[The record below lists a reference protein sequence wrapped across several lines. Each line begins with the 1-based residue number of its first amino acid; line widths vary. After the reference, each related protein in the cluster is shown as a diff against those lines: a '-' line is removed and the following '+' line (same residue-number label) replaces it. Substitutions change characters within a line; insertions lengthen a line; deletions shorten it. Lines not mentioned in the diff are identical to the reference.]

1 MIIFVGSTNPVK
13 INAVKQVFSII
24 FPNKNITVKS
34 LDVSSEVSNQ
44 PIELNNVVKGAV
56 KRAQNALEKAKKIF
70 PTYFENENKDEDKN
84 EDKEKDEQI
93 FSIGIEAGL
102 VSIPFTISGYLD
114 YQFCAIID
122 KTGKI
127 SIGSN
132 SGWEYPSE
140 VINSIIN
147 NRDLEIADIMAKISG
162 DNEIKHRGGAI
173 GYFSKGKLKREELT
187 RQGIFMALIPWMNQ
201 DEYF

>member
-44 PIELNNVVKGAV
+44 PIELDNVVKGAV

-70 PTYFENENKDEDKN
+70 PTYFENENKDE
-84 EDKEKDEQI
+84 EI

-114 YQFCAIID
+114 YQFCAIVD

-140 VINSIIN
+140 VINSIIK

-162 DNEIKHRGGAI
+162 DDEIKHRGGAI
-173 GYFSKGKLKREELT
+173 GYYSKGKLKREELT

>member
-13 INAVKQVFSII
+13 INAVKQVFSIF
-24 FPNKNITVKS
+24 FPKKNTTVKS

-56 KRAQNALEKAKKIF
+56 KRAKNALKEAKKIF
-70 PTYFENENKDEDKN
+70 PIYFENEDKN
-84 EDKEKDEQI
+84 EKEKDEEI

-162 DNEIKHRGGAI
+162 DDEIKHRGGAI

-201 DEYF
+201 DKYF

>member
-13 INAVKQVFSII
+13 MSAVKQVFSIV
-24 FPNKNITVKS
+24 FPNENITVKNF
-34 LDVSSEVSNQ
+34 DVSSEVSNQ
-44 PIELNNVVKGAV
+44 PIELSNVVKGAV
-56 KRAQNALEKAKKIF
+56 KRAQNALEKAKRVF
-70 PTYFENENKDEDKN
+70 PTYFKIEDEKN
-84 EDKEKDEQI
+84 

-122 KTGKI
+122 KSGKI
-127 SIGSN
+127 SVGSN
-132 SGWEYPSE
+132 SGWEYPRG

-162 DNEIKHRGGAI
+162 DNEIKHHGGAI

-187 RQGIFMALIPWMNQ
+187 QQGIFMALIPWINQ
-201 DEYF
+201 EEYF

>member
-13 INAVKQVFSII
+13 ISAVKQVFSTI
-24 FPNKNITVKS
+24 FPNKNITVKN
-34 LDVSSEVSNQ
+34 LEVSSEVSNQ

-56 KRAQNALEKAKKIF
+56 KRAQNALKKAKRIF
-70 PTYFENENKDEDKN
+70 PTYFENEDKN
-84 EDKEKDEQI
+84 EEI

-132 SGWEYPSE
+132 SGWEYPRE

-162 DNEIKHRGGAI
+162 DDDIKHHGGAI

-187 RQGIFMALIPWMNQ
+187 RQGIFMALIPWMNRN
-201 DEYF
+201 EYF

>member
-24 FPNKNITVKS
+24 FPKKNITVNS
-34 LDVSSEVSNQ
+34 LDISSEVSNQ

-56 KRAQNALEKAKKIF
+56 KRAQNAMNKAKKIF
-70 PTYFENENKDEDKN
+70 PTYFENEDED
-84 EDKEKDEQI
+84 I

-122 KTGKI
+122 KTGKS

-132 SGWEYPSE
+132 SGWEYPGE

-147 NRDLEIADIMAKISG
+147 NRDLEIADIMTKISG
-162 DNEIKHRGGAI
+162 DNEIKYRGGAI
-173 GYFSKGKLKREELT
+173 GYYSKGYLKREELT
-187 RQGIFMALIPWMNQ
+187 RQGIFMALIPWINQ

>member
-1 MIIFVGSTNPVK
+1 MIIFVGSINPVK

-24 FPNKNITVKS
+24 FPKKNITVKS

-70 PTYFENENKDEDKN
+70 PTYFEN

-201 DEYF
+201 DKYF